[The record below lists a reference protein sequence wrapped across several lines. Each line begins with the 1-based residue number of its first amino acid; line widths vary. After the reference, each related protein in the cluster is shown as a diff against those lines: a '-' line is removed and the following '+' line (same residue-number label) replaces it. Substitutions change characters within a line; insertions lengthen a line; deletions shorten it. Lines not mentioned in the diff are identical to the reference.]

1 MKRYRLCN
9 PFPSIEKEGSL
20 SYGGNQNW
28 SSSKTIR
35 KCGCGVIAGT
45 DLLLYLDLNKQRCRT
60 KFFEEVQDSNGII
73 EREQYLKYVHK
84 MRRDYLPLI
93 PHFGMPGWVLVVGLN
108 VYLTKYHTGLKA
120 SWGFGRKKLWNRMSA
135 MLSHDIPVILSI
147 GPNLPFFWKKEKLN
161 LYQKNSMGS
170 YLSSNK
176 VSAHFV
182 TVTEMD
188 EEWMR
193 VSSWG
198 KEYYINKKEYI
209 SYMTKYSNALFC
221 NVCYIRKQK

>member
-108 VYLTKYHTGLKA
+108 AYLAKYHTGLTA

-147 GPNLPFFWKKEKLN
+147 GPNLPFFRKKEKLN
-161 LYQKNSMGS
+161 LYQKNSMGQ
-170 YLSSNK
+170 
-176 VSAHFV
+176 F
-182 TVTEMD
+182 
-188 EEWMR
+188 
-193 VSSWG
+193 
-198 KEYYINKKEYI
+198 
-209 SYMTKYSNALFC
+209 YMH
-221 NVCYIRKQK
+221 I